1 MNDILLPSSLAR
13 MPDVDTDFALW
24 AEHQIRLLRARN
36 FEALD
41 VEQLIVELE
50 SLEANDRRELGN
62 RLVILLMHLLKCQFQ
77 PSRKSRSWR
86 ATIAEQR
93 DQLEGL
99 FEKSPSLR
107 PLVPEVL
114 GRCYA
119 RAVKRAVRETD
130 LPPSTFPV
138 TNPYTPDQVLDDDF
152 IP

>member
-1 MNDILLPSSLAR
+1 MNYLMLPSLSAEVL
-13 MPDVDTDFALW
+13 DVDTDFALW
-24 AEHQIRLLRARN
+24 AEQQIRLLRARD
-36 FEALD
+36 FHALD
-41 VEQLIVELE
+41 VEHLIGELE
-50 SLEANDRRELGN
+50 SLVGNDRRELAN

-107 PLVPEVL
+107 TLVPEVL
-114 GRCYA
+114 ARCYA

-130 LPPSTFPV
+130 LPHSTFPL
-138 TNPYTPDQVLDDDF
+138 TNPYTPADVLDDDF
-152 IP
+152 MP